1 MRPIWK
7 GSISFGLVNIPIA
20 LYPATQREE
29 LRFHFLRKGDLS
41 RVNNKRVAEADGKEV
56 AWDDIVR
63 GYEYEKGKFVVL
75 GDDDF
80 ARVDVEATQTVDIQE
95 FVPLKEINPI
105 FFAKPYYMEAAK
117 GGEKAYA
124 LLREAMR
131 KGDRVGVAK
140 VVIRTR
146 EHLATVKVQGEVLI
160 LELMHFASEIVDP
173 AFVTKDKGG
182 KIAPR
187 ELTMAH
193 QLLESMS
200 HRWDPEKYRD
210 DYKEALMKVIDEKV
224 AAGGKEV
231 ASTPRK
237 SVKPT
242 NVIDLVAVLKRS
254 LAEHGNAPRKTPAK
268 KSRRKA
274 A

>member
-41 RVNNKRVAEADGKEV
+41 RVNNKRVAEVDGKEV

-75 GDDDF
+75 GEDDF

-95 FVPLKEINPI
+95 FVPLKDINPI
-105 FFAKPYYMEAAK
+105 LFAKPYYMEAGK

-131 KGDRVGVAK
+131 KGERVGVAK

-146 EHLATVKVQGEVLI
+146 EHLATVKVQGKVLI
-160 LELMHFASEIVDP
+160 LELMHFATEIVDP
-173 AFVTKDKGG
+173 AFLEKDRTE
-182 KIAPR
+182 KIGPR
-187 ELTMAH
+187 ELTMAT
-193 QLLESMS
+193 QLVDSMS
-200 HRWDPEKYRD
+200 NAWDPEKYHD
-210 DYKEALMKVIDEKV
+210 DYREALLKVIDEKV
-224 AAGGKEV
+224 AAGGKEISS
-231 ASTPRK
+231 APK
-237 SVKPT
+237 KAPKPT
-242 NVIDLVAVLKRS
+242 NVIDLVSVLKRS
-254 LAEHGNAPRKTPAK
+254 LAEHGTATRKAPAK